1 MAFKIEKVKTKY
13 KNSALCLSEKL
24 ASFLHATFHT
34 QTVTHKL
41 LMKIKLIITIFLS
54 LITILGKAQSRYN
67 IIYEKQLGQN
77 FAGENINAGFHLL
90 DYADSLFI
98 PKKII
103 NTENNFAKV
112 INPIFRFS
120 KLFLSNYLITDYAM
134 TMNHERFGHGYRV
147 LEAGGSIDEIVYNMP
162 PPFTNEFSYISL
174 KNPSNFTKQQKLMT
188 TLGGSETNLVLTDI
202 MRKNIL
208 LDERFN
214 YNFGLAYLYGSNDMP
229 GYTAFVTN
237 PAADPIRYRQN
248 INQLYGGELLTRDK
262 MKAYSFI
269 ALFTDPMNFYALKSV
284 FYDYIIKGR
293 HSSKIGMIKLSKR
306 LKYLPRFRFE
316 YTPYG
321 PELVYQNY
329 FKLDSKL
336 IQFSFSHSDAALPDS
351 WRVLTNIWNI
361 KLSNQIS
368 LNLSGQIWDQPNIE
382 FYQNDKLI
390 TSEGF
395 GGQFISTVNY
405 DISKN
410 KNLYGF
416 TLQAGYKSTGYAIG
430 EQLNKGLIITG
441 GLTFK
446 LGNKSL

>member
-1 MAFKIEKVKTKY
+1 MKKT
-13 KNSALCLSEKL
+13 
-24 ASFLHATFHT
+24 
-34 QTVTHKL
+34 
-41 LMKIKLIITIFLS
+41 KLIITIL
-54 LITILGKAQSRYN
+54 LLLTTIFGKAQSRYN
-67 IIYEKQLGQN
+67 VIYEKQLGQN

-103 NTENNFAKV
+103 KTENNFAKV

-134 TMNHERFGHGYRV
+134 TMNHERFGHGYRM
-147 LEAGGSIDEIVYNMP
+147 LEAGGSINKIVYNMP

-174 KNPSNFTKQQKLMT
+174 DYPSDFTNQQELLML
-188 TLGGSETNLVLTDI
+188 LGGSETNLVSSDI

-229 GYTAFVTN
+229 GYTAFVSN
-237 PAADPIRYRQN
+237 PFGDPIRYIQG
-248 INQLYGGELLTRDK
+248 INYEYGPVLTREK
-262 MKAYSFI
+262 MRTYSFI
-269 ALFTDPMNFYALKSV
+269 ALLTDPINFYAFKSV

-293 HSSKIGMIKLSKR
+293 HSSRIGMIKLSNR
-306 LKYLPRFRFE
+306 LQYLPRFRFE

-329 FKLDSKL
+329 FKLNSKL
-336 IQFSFSHSDAALPDS
+336 MLFSFSHSDPNLPKS
-351 WRVLTNIWNI
+351 WRVVANIWNL
-361 KLSNQIS
+361 KSSDNLSF
-368 LNLSGQIWDQPNIE
+368 NLSGQIWDQPNIE

-390 TSEGF
+390 AYEGF

-405 DISKN
+405 DISKE

-416 TLQAGYKSTGYAIG
+416 KLQVGYKSTGYAIG
-430 EQLNKGLIITG
+430 EQLNKGLIIRG

-446 LGNKSL
+446 LGNKSP

>member
-1 MAFKIEKVKTKY
+1 
-13 KNSALCLSEKL
+13 
-24 ASFLHATFHT
+24 
-34 QTVTHKL
+34 
-41 LMKIKLIITIFLS
+41 MKIKIVIILLILVS
-54 LITILGKAQSRYN
+54 NLGKAQSRFN
-67 IIYEKQLGQN
+67 LVYEPQLGQTFAAEN
-77 FAGENINAGFHLL
+77 FNSGFHLL

-103 NTENNFAKV
+103 KTENNFAKV

-120 KLFLSNYLITDYAM
+120 KLFFSNYLITDYAM
-134 TMNHERFGHGYRV
+134 TMNHERFGHGYRM
-147 LEAGGSIDEIVYNMP
+147 LEAGGSIAKIVYNMP
-162 PPFTNEFSYISL
+162 PPFSNEFSYI
-174 KNPSNFTKQQKLMT
+174 NATYPENFTIQQELMYR
-188 TLGGSETNLVLTDI
+188 LGGSETNLVLTDV

-237 PAADPIRYRQN
+237 PAADPIQYRQN
-248 INQLYGGELLTRDK
+248 INQLYGAELLTREK
-262 MKAYSFI
+262 MRTYSFI
-269 ALFTDPMNFYALKSV
+269 ALLTDPINFYAFKSV

-293 HSSKIGMIKLSKR
+293 HSSRIGMIKLSNR

-329 FKLDSKL
+329 FKLNSKL
-336 IQFSFSHSDAALPDS
+336 LLFSFSHSDPDLPNS
-351 WRVLTNIWNI
+351 WRVLANIWNI

-390 TSEGF
+390 AFEGF

-405 DISKN
+405 DISKD

-430 EQLNKGLIITG
+430 EQLNKGLIIRG

>member
-1 MAFKIEKVKTKY
+1 MKTK
-13 KNSALCLSEKL
+13 LS
-24 ASFLHATFHT
+24 
-34 QTVTHKL
+34 
-41 LMKIKLIITIFLS
+41 ITIFLL
-54 LITILGKAQSRYN
+54 LITFLGKAQSRYN

-77 FAGENINAGFHLL
+77 FAGENTNAMFHLF

-103 NTENNFAKV
+103 KTENNFAKV
-112 INPIFRFS
+112 INPIYRFS
-120 KLFLSNYLITDYAM
+120 KLFLINYLVTDFTM
-134 TMNHERFGHGYRV
+134 TMNHERFGHGYRM

-162 PPFTNEFSYISL
+162 PPFTNKFSYISL
-174 KNPSNFTKQQKLMT
+174 NSPSNFTKQQEIMIN
-188 TLGGSETNLVLTDI
+188 LGGSETNLISTDI

-208 LDERFN
+208 LDESFN
-214 YNFGLAYLYGSNDMP
+214 YNYGLAYLYGSNDMP

-237 PAADPIRYRQN
+237 PSSDPNRYRDN
-248 INQLYGGELLTRDK
+248 INDLYGGEPLTRDK

-293 HSSKIGMIKLSKR
+293 HSSKVGMIRLTKR

-336 IQFSFSHSDAALPDS
+336 MQFSFSHSDAALPNS
-351 WRVLTNIWNI
+351 WRFTGNIWNL
-361 KLSNQIS
+361 KSSDLLSF
-368 LNLSGQIWDQPNIE
+368 NLSGQIWNQPNIE

-390 TSEGF
+390 ASEGL

-405 DISKN
+405 DINKD

-416 TLQAGYKSTGYAIG
+416 TLQVGYKSTGYTIG
-430 EQLNKGLIITG
+430 EQLNKGLIIRG

-446 LGNKSL
+446 LGN

>member
-1 MAFKIEKVKTKY
+1 
-13 KNSALCLSEKL
+13 
-24 ASFLHATFHT
+24 
-34 QTVTHKL
+34 
-41 LMKIKLIITIFLS
+41 MKIKLIITILLS

-98 PKKII
+98 PKKVIK
-103 NTENNFAKV
+103 TENNFAKV

-134 TMNHERFGHGYRV
+134 TMNHERFGHGYRM
-147 LEAGGSIDEIVYNMP
+147 LEAGGSIDKIVYNMP
-162 PPFTNEFSYISL
+162 PPFNNEFSYISL
-174 KNPSNFTKQQKLMT
+174 YYPSDFTNQQELLML
-188 TLGGSETNLVLTDI
+188 LGGSETNLVSSDI

-229 GYTAFVTN
+229 GYTAFVSN
-237 PAADPIRYRQN
+237 PFGDPIRYIQA
-248 INQLYGGELLTRDK
+248 INYEYGPVLTRDK
-262 MKAYSFI
+262 MRTYSFI
-269 ALFTDPMNFYALKSV
+269 AILTDPFNFYAFKSV

-293 HSSKIGMIKLSKR
+293 HSSRIGMIKLSNK

-329 FKLDSKL
+329 FKLNSKL
-336 IQFSFSHSDAALPDS
+336 MLFSFSHSDPDLPKS
-351 WRVLTNIWNI
+351 WRVLANIWNI

-368 LNLSGQIWDQPNIE
+368 LNLSGQIWDQPNIK

-416 TLQAGYKSTGYAIG
+416 TLQVGYKSTGYAIG
-430 EQLNKGLIITG
+430 EQLNKGLIIRG

>member
-1 MAFKIEKVKTKY
+1 
-13 KNSALCLSEKL
+13 
-24 ASFLHATFHT
+24 
-34 QTVTHKL
+34 
-41 LMKIKLIITIFLS
+41 MKIKLILTTFLL

-90 DYADSLFI
+90 DCADSLFI

-103 NTENNFAKV
+103 KTENNFAKV
-112 INPIFRFS
+112 INPVFRFS

-162 PPFTNEFSYISL
+162 PPFSNEFSYISY

-188 TLGGSETNLVLTDI
+188 ILGGSETNLVLTDI

-237 PAADPIRYRQN
+237 PDADPIRYRQN

>member
-1 MAFKIEKVKTKY
+1 MKKT
-13 KNSALCLSEKL
+13 
-24 ASFLHATFHT
+24 
-34 QTVTHKL
+34 
-41 LMKIKLIITIFLS
+41 KLIITIFL
-54 LITILGKAQSRYN
+54 LLTTILGKAQSRYN
-67 IIYEKQLGQN
+67 VIYEKQLGQN

-103 NTENNFAKV
+103 KTENNFAKV
-112 INPIFRFS
+112 INPVFRFS

-134 TMNHERFGHGYRV
+134 TMNHERFGHGYRM
-147 LEAGGSIDEIVYNMP
+147 LEAGGSIDKIVYNMP
-162 PPFTNEFSYISL
+162 PPFNNEFSYIYL
-174 KNPSNFTKQQKLMT
+174 DYPSDFTNQQELLML
-188 TLGGSETNLVLTDI
+188 LGGSETNLVSSDI

-229 GYTAFVTN
+229 GYTAFVSN
-237 PAADPIRYRQN
+237 PFGDPIRYIQA
-248 INQLYGGELLTRDK
+248 INYEYGPVLTRDK
-262 MKAYSFI
+262 MRTYSFI
-269 ALFTDPMNFYALKSV
+269 AILTDPLNFYAFKSV

-293 HSSKIGMIKLSKR
+293 HSSRIGMIKLSNK

-329 FKLDSKL
+329 FKLNSKL
-336 IQFSFSHSDAALPDS
+336 MLFSFSHSDPDLPKS
-351 WRVLTNIWNI
+351 WRVLANIWNI

-368 LNLSGQIWDQPNIE
+368 LNLSGQIWDQPNIK

-416 TLQAGYKSTGYAIG
+416 TLQLGYKSTGYAIG
-430 EQLNKGLIITG
+430 EKLNKGLIIRG

-446 LGNKSL
+446 LGNKSP

>member
-1 MAFKIEKVKTKY
+1 
-13 KNSALCLSEKL
+13 
-24 ASFLHATFHT
+24 
-34 QTVTHKL
+34 
-41 LMKIKLIITIFLS
+41 MKIKVIITILLF
-54 LITILGKAQSRYN
+54 LITISGKAQSRYN
-67 IIYEKQLGQN
+67 IIYEKQISQS
-77 FAGENINAGFHLL
+77 FSGENINAVFHLF

-103 NTENNFAKV
+103 KTENNFAKV
-112 INPIFRFS
+112 INPLFRFS
-120 KLFLSNYLITDYAM
+120 KLFFTNYLITDFAM
-134 TMNHERFGHGYRV
+134 TMNHERFGHGYRM
-147 LEAGGSIDEIVYNMP
+147 LEADGSIDEIVYNLP
-162 PPFTNEFSYISL
+162 PPFGNEFSYINSTYPE
-174 KNPSNFTKQQKLMT
+174 KFTKQQELMYL
-188 TLGGSETNLVLTDI
+188 LGGSESNLIATDI

-208 LDERFN
+208 LDEKFN

-237 PAADPIRYRQN
+237 PSADPIKYRQN
-248 INQLYGGELLTRDK
+248 INELYGGEPLTRDK

-293 HSSKIGMIKLSKR
+293 HSSRVGMIRLTKR

-336 IQFSFSHSDAALPDS
+336 MQFSFSHSDAALPNS
-351 WRVLTNIWNI
+351 WRFTANIWNL
-361 KLSNQIS
+361 KSSDHLSF
-368 LNLSGQIWDQPNIE
+368 NLSGQIWNQPNIE

-390 TSEGF
+390 ASEGL

-405 DISKN
+405 DISKD

-416 TLQAGYKSTGYAIG
+416 TLQVGYKSTGYTIG
-430 EQLNKGLIITG
+430 EQLNKGLIIRG

-446 LGNKSL
+446 LGN

>member
-1 MAFKIEKVKTKY
+1 MKTK
-13 KNSALCLSEKL
+13 LS
-24 ASFLHATFHT
+24 
-34 QTVTHKL
+34 
-41 LMKIKLIITIFLS
+41 ITIFLL
-54 LITILGKAQSRYN
+54 LITFLGKAQSRYN

-77 FAGENINAGFHLL
+77 FAGENTNAMFHLF

-103 NTENNFAKV
+103 KTENNFAKV
-112 INPIFRFS
+112 INPIYRFS
-120 KLFLSNYLITDYAM
+120 KLFLINYLVTDFTM
-134 TMNHERFGHGYRV
+134 TMNHERFGHGYRM

-162 PPFTNEFSYISL
+162 PPFTNKFSYISL
-174 KNPSNFTKQQKLMT
+174 NSPSNFTKQQEIMIN
-188 TLGGSETNLVLTDI
+188 LGGSETNLIATDI

-208 LDERFN
+208 LDESFN
-214 YNFGLAYLYGSNDMP
+214 YNYGLAYLYGSNDMP

-237 PAADPIRYRQN
+237 PAADPIQYRQN
-248 INQLYGGELLTRDK
+248 INQLYGAELLTREK
-262 MKAYSFI
+262 MRTYSFI

-293 HSSKIGMIKLSKR
+293 HSSRVGMIKLTKR

-336 IQFSFSHSDAALPDS
+336 MQFSFSHSDAALPNS
-351 WRVLTNIWNI
+351 WRFSANIWNL
-361 KLSNQIS
+361 KSSDRLSF
-368 LNLSGQIWDQPNIE
+368 NLSGQIWNQPNIE

-390 TSEGF
+390 ASEGF

-405 DISKN
+405 DISKD

-416 TLQAGYKSTGYAIG
+416 TLQVGYKSTGYTIG
-430 EQLNKGLIITG
+430 EQLNKGLIIRG

-446 LGNKSL
+446 LGN

>member
-1 MAFKIEKVKTKY
+1 M
-13 KNSALCLSEKL
+13 
-24 ASFLHATFHT
+24 
-34 QTVTHKL
+34 
-41 LMKIKLIITIFLS
+41 
-54 LITILGKAQSRYN
+54 
-67 IIYEKQLGQN
+67 
-77 FAGENINAGFHLL
+77 
-90 DYADSLFI
+90 
-98 PKKII
+98 
-103 NTENNFAKV
+103 
-112 INPIFRFS
+112 NPFYRFS
-120 KLFLSNYLITDYAM
+120 KLFLTNYLITDYTM
-134 TMNHERFGHGYRV
+134 TMSHERFGHGFRG
-147 LEAGGSIDEIVYNMP
+147 LEAGGKIFDIVYNPP
-162 PPFTNEFSYISL
+162 PPFGYDFSYIAIIESP
-174 KNPSNFTKQQKLMT
+174 NITQQQKT
-188 TLGGSETNLVLTDI
+188 AVNLGGSETNLVLTDI
-202 MRKNIL
+202 TRKNIL
-208 LDERFN
+208 LDEKFN

-237 PAADPIRYRQN
+237 PGADPIQYRQN
-248 INQLYGGELLTRDK
+248 INQLYGGEPLTREK

-293 HSSKIGMIKLSKR
+293 HSSKVGMIKLSKR

-329 FKLDSKL
+329 FKLNSKL
-336 IQFSFSHSDAALPDS
+336 LLFSFSHSDPDLPNS
-351 WRVLTNIWNI
+351 WRVLANIWNI

-390 TSEGF
+390 AFEGF

-405 DISKN
+405 DISKD

-430 EQLNKGLIITG
+430 EQLNKGLIIRG

>member
-1 MAFKIEKVKTKY
+1 MNKI
-13 KNSALCLSEKL
+13 N
-24 ASFLHATFHT
+24 
-34 QTVTHKL
+34 
-41 LMKIKLIITIFLS
+41 IKSIITIFLFF
-54 LITILGKAQSRYN
+54 ITIFGNAQSRYN
-67 IIYEKQLGQN
+67 IIYEKQLGQY
-77 FAGENINAGFHLL
+77 FAAENINAGFHLL
-90 DYADSLFI
+90 DYADSLLV

-103 NTENNFAKV
+103 KTDNNFAKV

-120 KLFLSNYLITDYAM
+120 KLFVGNYLITDYAM
-134 TMNHERFGHGYRV
+134 TMSHERFGHGYRM
-147 LEAGGSIDEIVYNMP
+147 LEGGGSINEIVYNMP

-174 KNPSNFTKQQKLMT
+174 NYPSNFTKQQELMT

-237 PAADPIRYRQN
+237 PAADPIQYRQN
-248 INQLYGGELLTRDK
+248 INQLYGAELLTREK
-262 MKAYSFI
+262 MRTCSFI
-269 ALFTDPMNFYALKSV
+269 ALLTDPMNFYAFKSV

-293 HSSKIGMIKLSKR
+293 HSSKIGMIKLSNR

-329 FKLDSKL
+329 FKLNSKL
-336 IQFSFSHSDAALPDS
+336 MLFSFSHSDPNLPNS
-351 WRVLTNIWNI
+351 WRVVANIWNL

-368 LNLSGQIWDQPNIE
+368 LNLSGQMWGQPNIE

-390 TSEGF
+390 ASEGF
-395 GGQFISTVNY
+395 GGQFISTFNY
-405 DISKN
+405 DISKE
-410 KNLYGF
+410 KNLFGF

-430 EQLNKGLIITG
+430 EQLNKGLIIRG

>member
-1 MAFKIEKVKTKY
+1 MKKKI
-13 KNSALCLSEKL
+13 
-24 ASFLHATFHT
+24 
-34 QTVTHKL
+34 
-41 LMKIKLIITIFLS
+41 IITIFLL

-77 FAGENINAGFHLL
+77 FAGENINAMFHLF

-103 NTENNFAKV
+103 KTENNFAKV
-112 INPIFRFS
+112 INPLFRFS
-120 KLFLSNYLITDYAM
+120 KLFLTNYLITDFAM
-134 TMNHERFGHGYRV
+134 TMNHERFGHGYRM
-147 LEAGGSIDEIVYNMP
+147 LEVGGSIDEVVYNMP
-162 PPFTNEFSYISL
+162 PPFNNEFSYISL
-174 KNPSNFTKQQKLMT
+174 NYPSNFTKQQEIMINLS
-188 TLGGSETNLVLTDI
+188 GSETNLIATDI

-208 LDERFN
+208 LDESFN
-214 YNFGLAYLYGSNDMP
+214 YNYGLAYLYGSNDMP
-229 GYTAFVTN
+229 GYTAFITDPN
-237 PAADPIRYRQN
+237 ADPNRYRNN
-248 INQLYGGELLTRDK
+248 INDLYGGEPLTRNK

-269 ALFTDPMNFYALKSV
+269 AIFTDPMNFYALKSV

-293 HSSKIGMIKLSKR
+293 HSPRVGMIKLTKR

-336 IQFSFSHSDAALPDS
+336 MQFSFSHSDAALPNS
-351 WRVLTNIWNI
+351 WRFSANIWNL
-361 KLSNQIS
+361 KSSDHLSF
-368 LNLSGQIWDQPNIE
+368 NLSGQIWNQPNIE
-382 FYQNDKLI
+382 FYQHDKLI
-390 TSEGF
+390 ASEGL

-405 DISKN
+405 DISKDQ
-410 KNLYGF
+410 NLYGF

-430 EQLNKGLIITG
+430 EQLNKGLIIRG

-446 LGNKSL
+446 LGN

>member
-1 MAFKIEKVKTKY
+1 
-13 KNSALCLSEKL
+13 
-24 ASFLHATFHT
+24 
-34 QTVTHKL
+34 
-41 LMKIKLIITIFLS
+41 MKIKLIITIFLS

-77 FAGENINAGFHLL
+77 FTGENINTGFHLL

-103 NTENNFAKV
+103 KTENNFAKV

-134 TMNHERFGHGYRV
+134 TMNHERFGHGYRM
-147 LEAGGSIDEIVYNMP
+147 LEAGGSITKIVYNMP
-162 PPFTNEFSYISL
+162 PPFSNEFSYI
-174 KNPSNFTKQQKLMT
+174 NATYPENFTIQQELMYV
-188 TLGGSETNLVLTDI
+188 LGGSETNLVLTDV

-229 GYTAFVTN
+229 GYTAFITN
-237 PAADPIRYRQN
+237 PAADPIQYRQN
-248 INQLYGGELLTRDK
+248 INQLYGAELLTREK
-262 MKAYSFI
+262 MRTYSFI
-269 ALFTDPMNFYALKSV
+269 ALLTDPINFYAFKSV

-293 HSSKIGMIKLSKR
+293 HSSRIGMIKLSNR

-329 FKLDSKL
+329 FKLNSKL
-336 IQFSFSHSDAALPDS
+336 LLFSFSHSDPDLPNS
-351 WRVLTNIWNI
+351 WRVLANIWNI

-390 TSEGF
+390 AFEGF
-395 GGQFISTVNY
+395 GAQFISTVNY
-405 DISKN
+405 DISKD

-430 EQLNKGLIITG
+430 EQLNKGLIIRG

>member
-1 MAFKIEKVKTKY
+1 MKTK
-13 KNSALCLSEKL
+13 LS
-24 ASFLHATFHT
+24 
-34 QTVTHKL
+34 
-41 LMKIKLIITIFLS
+41 ITIFLL
-54 LITILGKAQSRYN
+54 LITFLGKAQSRYN

-77 FAGENINAGFHLL
+77 FAGENTNAMFHLF

-103 NTENNFAKV
+103 KTENNFAKV
-112 INPIFRFS
+112 INPIYRFS
-120 KLFLSNYLITDYAM
+120 KLFLINYLVTDFTM
-134 TMNHERFGHGYRV
+134 TMNHERFGHGYRM

-162 PPFTNEFSYISL
+162 PPFTNKFSYISL
-174 KNPSNFTKQQKLMT
+174 NSPSNFTKQQEIMIN
-188 TLGGSETNLVLTDI
+188 LGGSETNLISTDI

-208 LDERFN
+208 LDESFN
-214 YNFGLAYLYGSNDMP
+214 YNYGLAYLYGSNDMP

-237 PAADPIRYRQN
+237 PSSDPNRYRDN
-248 INQLYGGELLTRDK
+248 INDLYGGEPLTRDK

-293 HSSKIGMIKLSKR
+293 HSSKVGMIRLTKR

-336 IQFSFSHSDAALPDS
+336 MQFSFSHSDAALPNS
-351 WRVLTNIWNI
+351 WRFTGNIWNL
-361 KLSNQIS
+361 KSSDRLSF
-368 LNLSGQIWDQPNIE
+368 NLSGQIWNQPNIE

-390 TSEGF
+390 ASEGL

-405 DISKN
+405 DINKD

-416 TLQAGYKSTGYAIG
+416 TLQVGYKSTGYTIG
-430 EQLNKGLIITG
+430 EQLNKGLIIRG

-446 LGNKSL
+446 LGN

>member
-1 MAFKIEKVKTKY
+1 
-13 KNSALCLSEKL
+13 
-24 ASFLHATFHT
+24 
-34 QTVTHKL
+34 
-41 LMKIKLIITIFLS
+41 MKIKLILTTFLL

-103 NTENNFAKV
+103 KTENNFAKV
-112 INPIFRFS
+112 INPVFRFS

-162 PPFTNEFSYISL
+162 PPFSNEFSYISY

-188 TLGGSETNLVLTDI
+188 ILGGSETNLVLTDI

-237 PAADPIRYRQN
+237 PDADPIRYRQN

>member
-1 MAFKIEKVKTKY
+1 
-13 KNSALCLSEKL
+13 
-24 ASFLHATFHT
+24 
-34 QTVTHKL
+34 
-41 LMKIKLIITIFLS
+41 MKIKLILTIFLS

-103 NTENNFAKV
+103 KTENNFAKV

-134 TMNHERFGHGYRV
+134 TMNHERFGHGYRM
-147 LEAGGSIDEIVYNMP
+147 LEAGGSIDKIVYNMP
-162 PPFTNEFSYISL
+162 QPFTNEFSYI
-174 KNPSNFTKQQKLMT
+174 NATYPVNFTIQQELMYR
-188 TLGGSETNLVLTDI
+188 LGGSETNLILSDI

-208 LDERFN
+208 LDEKFN

-237 PAADPIRYRQN
+237 PGADPIQYRQN
-248 INQLYGGELLTRDK
+248 INQLYGGEPLTREK
-262 MKAYSFI
+262 MRAYSFI
-269 ALFTDPMNFYALKSV
+269 ALLTDPMNFYALKSV

-293 HSSKIGMIKLSKR
+293 HSSKVGMIKLSKR

-329 FKLDSKL
+329 LKLDSKL
-336 IQFSFSHSDAALPDS
+336 MLFSFSHSDAALPNS
-351 WRVLTNIWNI
+351 WRFTANIWNL
-361 KLSNQIS
+361 KSSDYLSF
-368 LNLSGQIWDQPNIE
+368 NLSGQIWSQPNIE

-390 TSEGF
+390 ASEGF

-405 DISKN
+405 DISKD

-416 TLQAGYKSTGYAIG
+416 TFQAGYKSTGYAIG
-430 EQLNKGLIITG
+430 EQLNKGWIMRG

-446 LGNKSL
+446 LGN

>member
-1 MAFKIEKVKTKY
+1 MKKT
-13 KNSALCLSEKL
+13 
-24 ASFLHATFHT
+24 
-34 QTVTHKL
+34 
-41 LMKIKLIITIFLS
+41 KLIITIFL
-54 LITILGKAQSRYN
+54 LLTTILGKAQSRYN
-67 IIYEKQLGQN
+67 VIYEKQLGQN

-103 NTENNFAKV
+103 KTENNFAKV
-112 INPIFRFS
+112 INPVFRFS

-134 TMNHERFGHGYRV
+134 TMNHERFGHGYRM
-147 LEAGGSIDEIVYNMP
+147 LEAGGSIDKIVYNMP
-162 PPFTNEFSYISL
+162 PPFNNEFSYIYL
-174 KNPSNFTKQQKLMT
+174 DYPSDFTNQQELLML
-188 TLGGSETNLVLTDI
+188 LGGSETNLVSSDI

-229 GYTAFVTN
+229 GYTAFVSN
-237 PAADPIRYRQN
+237 PFGDPIRYIQA
-248 INQLYGGELLTRDK
+248 INYEYGPVLTRDK
-262 MKAYSFI
+262 MRTYSFI
-269 ALFTDPMNFYALKSV
+269 AILTDPLNFYAFKSV

-293 HSSKIGMIKLSKR
+293 HSSRIGMIKLSNK

-329 FKLDSKL
+329 FKLNSKL
-336 IQFSFSHSDAALPDS
+336 MLFSFSHSDPDLPKS
-351 WRVLTNIWNI
+351 WRVLANIWNI

-368 LNLSGQIWDQPNIE
+368 LNLSGQIWDQPNIK

-405 DISKN
+405 DIN

-416 TLQAGYKSTGYAIG
+416 TLQLGYKSTGYAIG
-430 EQLNKGLIITG
+430 EQLNKGLIIRG

-446 LGNKSL
+446 LGNKSP

>member
-1 MAFKIEKVKTKY
+1 MCIRFRLLNEKQ
-13 KNSALCLSEKL
+13 L
-24 ASFLHATFHT
+24 
-34 QTVTHKL
+34 
-41 LMKIKLIITIFLS
+41 KIKLITTIFLS
-54 LITILGKAQSRYN
+54 LFAILSKAQSRYN

-77 FAGENINAGFHLL
+77 FVSENFNAGFHIL

-98 PKKII
+98 PKKI
-103 NTENNFAKV
+103 NKAKNGFAKV

-120 KLFLSNYLITDYAM
+120 KLFLSNYLITDYTM
-134 TMNHERFGHGYRV
+134 TMNHERFGHGYRM
-147 LEAGGSIDEIVYNMP
+147 LEAGGSFNKIVYNLP
-162 PPFTNEFSYISL
+162 PPFTNKFSNISL
-174 KNPSNFTKQQKLMT
+174 NYPSNFTKQQEILT
-188 TLGGSETNLVLTDI
+188 TLGGSETNLVLTDV

-229 GYTAFVTN
+229 GYTAFVNN
-237 PAADPIRYRQN
+237 PNADPIQYRQN
-248 INQLYGGELLTRDK
+248 INELYGDESLTRKKMRTYSLIALLT
-262 MKAYSFI
+262 
-269 ALFTDPMNFYALKSV
+269 DPINFYAFKTV

-293 HSSKIGMIKLSKR
+293 HSSRIGMIKLSST

-329 FKLDSKL
+329 FKLNSKL
-336 IQFSFSHSDAALPDS
+336 MLFSFSHSDPNLPNS
-351 WRVLTNIWNI
+351 WRITSKIWNL

-368 LNLSGQIWDQPNIE
+368 LNFLGQMWEQPNIE

-390 TSEGF
+390 ASEGF
-395 GGQFISTVNY
+395 GGQIISTINY
-405 DISKN
+405 DIIKG

-416 TLQAGYKSTGYAIG
+416 TLQTGYKSTGYAIG
-430 EQLNKGLIITG
+430 EQLNKELIIRG
-441 GLTFK
+441 GMTFK

>member
-1 MAFKIEKVKTKY
+1 MKKT
-13 KNSALCLSEKL
+13 
-24 ASFLHATFHT
+24 
-34 QTVTHKL
+34 
-41 LMKIKLIITIFLS
+41 KLIITIFL
-54 LITILGKAQSRYN
+54 LLTTILGKAQSRYN
-67 IIYEKQLGQN
+67 VIYEKQLGQN

-103 NTENNFAKV
+103 KTENNFAKV
-112 INPIFRFS
+112 INPVFRFS

-134 TMNHERFGHGYRV
+134 TMNHERFGHGYRM
-147 LEAGGSIDEIVYNMP
+147 LEAGGSIDKIVYNMP
-162 PPFTNEFSYISL
+162 PPFNNEFSYIYL
-174 KNPSNFTKQQKLMT
+174 DYPSDFTNQQELLML
-188 TLGGSETNLVLTDI
+188 LGGSETNLVSSDI

-229 GYTAFVTN
+229 GYTAFVSN
-237 PAADPIRYRQN
+237 PFGDPIRYIQA
-248 INQLYGGELLTRDK
+248 INYEYGPVLTRDK
-262 MKAYSFI
+262 MRTYSFI
-269 ALFTDPMNFYALKSV
+269 AILTDPLNFYAYKSV

-293 HSSKIGMIKLSKR
+293 HSSRIGMIKLSNK

-329 FKLDSKL
+329 FKLNSKL
-336 IQFSFSHSDAALPDS
+336 MLFSFSHSDPDLPKS
-351 WRVLTNIWNI
+351 WRVLANIWNI

-368 LNLSGQIWDQPNIE
+368 LNLSGQIWDQPNIK

-416 TLQAGYKSTGYAIG
+416 TLQLGYKSTGYAIG
-430 EQLNKGLIITG
+430 EKLNKGLIIRG

-446 LGNKSL
+446 LGNKSP

>member
-1 MAFKIEKVKTKY
+1 MYIRFRLLNEKQ
-13 KNSALCLSEKL
+13 L
-24 ASFLHATFHT
+24 
-34 QTVTHKL
+34 
-41 LMKIKLIITIFLS
+41 KIKLITTIFLS
-54 LITILGKAQSRYN
+54 LFAILSKAQSRYN

-77 FAGENINAGFHLL
+77 FVSENFNAGFHIL

-98 PKKII
+98 PKKI
-103 NTENNFAKV
+103 NKAKNGFAKV

-134 TMNHERFGHGYRV
+134 TMNHERFGHGYRM
-147 LEAGGSIDEIVYNMP
+147 LEAGGSFNKIVYNLP
-162 PPFTNEFSYISL
+162 PPFTNKFSNISL
-174 KNPSNFTKQQKLMT
+174 NYPSNFTKQQEILT
-188 TLGGSETNLVLTDI
+188 TLGGSETNLVLTDV

-237 PAADPIRYRQN
+237 PNADPIQYRQN
-248 INQLYGGELLTRDK
+248 INELYGDESPTRKKMRTYSLIALLT
-262 MKAYSFI
+262 
-269 ALFTDPMNFYALKSV
+269 DPINFYAFKTV

-293 HSSKIGMIKLSKR
+293 HSSRIGMIKLSST

-329 FKLDSKL
+329 FKLNSKL
-336 IQFSFSHSDAALPDS
+336 MLFSFSHSDPNLPNS
-351 WRVLTNIWNI
+351 WRITSKIWNL

-368 LNLSGQIWDQPNIE
+368 LNFSGQMWEQPNIE

-390 TSEGF
+390 ASEGF

-405 DISKN
+405 DIIKG

-416 TLQAGYKSTGYAIG
+416 TLQTGYKSTGYAIG
-430 EQLNKGLIITG
+430 EQLNKGLIIRG

-446 LGNKSL
+446 LGKKSL

>member
-1 MAFKIEKVKTKY
+1 
-13 KNSALCLSEKL
+13 
-24 ASFLHATFHT
+24 
-34 QTVTHKL
+34 
-41 LMKIKLIITIFLS
+41 MKIKLIITILLS

-98 PKKII
+98 PKKVIK
-103 NTENNFAKV
+103 TENNFAKV

-120 KLFLSNYLITDYAM
+120 KLFLSNYLITDYAK
-134 TMNHERFGHGYRV
+134 TMNHERFGHGYRM
-147 LEAGGSIDEIVYNMP
+147 LEAGGSIDKIVYNMP
-162 PPFTNEFSYISL
+162 PPFNNEFSYISL
-174 KNPSNFTKQQKLMT
+174 YYPSDFTNQQELLML
-188 TLGGSETNLVLTDI
+188 LGGSETNLVSSDI

-229 GYTAFVTN
+229 GYTAFVSN
-237 PAADPIRYRQN
+237 PFGDPIRYIQA
-248 INQLYGGELLTRDK
+248 INYEYGPVLTRDK
-262 MKAYSFI
+262 MRTYSFI
-269 ALFTDPMNFYALKSV
+269 AILTDPFNFYAFKSV

-293 HSSKIGMIKLSKR
+293 HSSRIGMIKLSNK

-329 FKLDSKL
+329 FKLNSKL
-336 IQFSFSHSDAALPDS
+336 MLFSFSHSDPDLPKS
-351 WRVLTNIWNI
+351 WRVLANIWNI

-368 LNLSGQIWDQPNIE
+368 LNLSGQIWDQPNIK

-416 TLQAGYKSTGYAIG
+416 TLQVGYKSTGYAIG
-430 EQLNKGLIITG
+430 EQLNKGLIIRG

-446 LGNKSL
+446 LGNKSP